1 MENDREMDQVL
12 MNINK
17 TAGGMVSAAL
27 FSVNMS
33 FKLLQFLLRL
43 AKKGM
48 VASGL
53 ADSFKDF
60 TVKTEGE
67 FSVYN
72 IPLNQERVKLV
83 EQMNH
88 LQLDLQNEKN
98 PIKAASMRNEIKKI
112 EQEIPEIK
120 QLNDL
125 GIQYCML
132 PKLNGSDQ
140 TIQIAIARKDD
151 QMFKNWFLNHLTT
164 GLTGGEKNLE
174 AIKVFTEG
182 NYTILN
188 MPFEEMEELGEM
200 LSDFNSIGV
209 NYSILP
215 DLNVGD
221 GYTQLAV
228 PNADRDKVE
237 MWFKMWKDKQLAA
250 GLDVKEMYSLD
261 ENSYTSMAAVTG
273 EEYISSSDQKYQAV
287 NDAFEA
293 QSKEV
298 DINAKI
304 GKENSAEYVRLMSD
318 QNYSSIGIDKG
329 TLLNVPADL
338 AQEMDRKGY
347 FVSRIPG
354 TYGNDQQNIII
365 PKDKVFEVNNGKSYL
380 AFLDKREDVMV
391 ATQRGE
397 IFKTSCGAAR
407 GVYDRVQ
414 KNSDKI
420 QYIKK
425 EDGVEVAH
433 TIEKVKNQAVKPKA
447 PKL

>member
-1 MENDREMDQVL
+1 MENDREIDQVL

-17 TAGGMVSAAL
+17 TAGGVVSAAL
-27 FSVNMS
+27 FSVSMS

-48 VASGL
+48 VATGL

-83 EQMNH
+83 QQMNH
-88 LQLDLQNEKN
+88 LQLELQNEKN
-98 PIKAASMRNEIKKI
+98 PIKAASIRNEIKKI
-112 EQEIPEIK
+112 EQEIPEIA
-120 QLNDL
+120 QLKDL
-125 GIQYCML
+125 GIQSCLL

-140 TIQIAIARKDD
+140 TIQIAVARKDD
-151 QMFKNWFLNHLTT
+151 QLFKSWFLNHLTT
-164 GLTGGEKNLE
+164 ELTGGEKNLE

-188 MPFEEMEELGEM
+188 MPFEEKEELGVM
-200 LSDFNSIGV
+200 LSDFESIGV

-215 DLNVGD
+215 DLKVGD
-221 GYTQLAV
+221 GYTQLAM

-250 GLDVKEMYSLD
+250 GLEVKEMYSLD

-273 EEYISSSDQKYQAV
+273 EEYIASSDQAYQAV

-293 QSKEV
+293 QSREV
-298 DINAKI
+298 DINAGF
-304 GKENSAEYVRLMSD
+304 GKENSAEYVRLMSN
-318 QNYSSIGIDKG
+318 QNYSSIGIDKR
-329 TLLNVPADL
+329 TLVEGVPQEL
-338 AQEMDRKGY
+338 AKEMDKRGY

-354 TYGNDQQNIII
+354 SNEHLII
-365 PKDKVFEVNNGKSYL
+365 PKNRVFEVNDGRTYL
-380 AFLDKREDVMV
+380 AFLNKTEDVV
-391 ATQRGE
+391 VVGQ
-397 IFKTSCGAAR
+397 KGAASR
-407 GVYDRVQ
+407 RSYEDIKPIYDKVQ

-420 QYIKK
+420 QYIK
-425 EDGVEVAH
+425 EGQGVEKAH
-433 TIEKVKNQAVKPKA
+433 TIEKIKDQVVKPKA